1 MTDGVPGPGW
11 LIDRSALVRLGGS
24 PDAGTWANRIE
35 RGLVRITTVTLL
47 EVGYSAR
54 NADDLHAGLRQP
66 PVGAMPVEHAT
77 PRAEDRAVEVLTLLA
92 GRGQHRAPSIPDL
105 LIAATAEIAGLTV
118 LHCDKDFE
126 LIAAATGQALER
138 LDGA

>member
-1 MTDGVPGPGW
+1 MDRDPGAGW
-11 LIDRSALVRLGGS
+11 LIDKSALVRLGHS
-24 PDAGTWANRIE
+24 PDAAAWASRIE

-54 NADDLHAGLRQP
+54 NADDLHAGLRRP
-66 PVGAMPVEHAT
+66 PVVSMPVEHAT

-92 GRGQHRAPSIPDL
+92 GRGHHRAPSIPDL

-126 LIAAATGQALER
+126 LIAEVTGQLLER
-138 LDGA
+138 VEG